1 MIIFLF
7 LGLFVAV
14 FFRIKSMYLFLVSV
28 LVLFLSVLVLI
39 LGGENLGSNLV
50 MYAYF
55 LSIIG
60 LVRYFLEIKNG

>member
-1 MIIFLF
+1 
-7 LGLFVAV
+7 
-14 FFRIKSMYLFLVSV
+14 MYLFLVSV

-39 LGGENLGSNLV
+39 LGGVNLGSNLV